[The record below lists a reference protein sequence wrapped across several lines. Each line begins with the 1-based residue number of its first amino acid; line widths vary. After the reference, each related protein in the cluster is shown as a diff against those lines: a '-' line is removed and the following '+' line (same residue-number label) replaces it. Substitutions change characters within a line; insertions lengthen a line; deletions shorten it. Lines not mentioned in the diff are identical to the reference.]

1 MSMDIKSRFSNA
13 LDKEVKFSKIFVAG
27 HKGMVGSAIIEKL
40 KLLGF
45 ENIIIAEKSKLNLL
59 NQSDVLDFFS
69 DNKIDQVYIA
79 AAKVGGILANSKYP
93 ADFIYENLMIQ
104 TNLIHAAYI
113 NGINRLLFLG
123 SSCIYPRNT
132 HQPMNESQLLTG
144 QLETTNQAYAISKIA
159 GIELCRSYNEQY
171 LKDFRC
177 VMPTNLYGKNDNF
190 HPENSHVIPGLIS
203 KFHKA
208 KRDNLNSIEI
218 WGTGKSLREFLHV
231 EDLAEACIL
240 IMNLSREVF
249 HNSLS
254 SQFPFINIG
263 SGNEI
268 CIEDLVKMIS
278 RISKFS
284 GDIIFDDS
292 KPDGVQRKLLDIS
305 SISELGWK
313 PKITLEEGIKDTY
326 QWYSDN
332 QIYLTYEK

>member
-1 MSMDIKSRFSNA
+1 MSVDIKSRFSSG
-13 LDKEVKFSKIFVAG
+13 LDNKDKISKIFVAG
-27 HKGMVGSAIIEKL
+27 HKGMVGSTIVEKL
-40 KLLGF
+40 KMLGF
-45 ENIIIAEKSKLNLL
+45 KNIIIAEKSELNLL
-59 NQSDVLDFFS
+59 NQSEVLDFFS
-69 DNKIDQVYIA
+69 DNKVDQIYIA

-104 TNLIHAAYI
+104 TNLIHAAHI
-113 NGINRLLFLG
+113 NGINKLLFLG

-190 HPENSHVIPGLIS
+190 HQENSHVIPGLIS
-203 KFHKA
+203 KFYEA
-208 KRDNLNSIEI
+208 KRHNLNSIEI
-218 WGTGKSLREFLHV
+218 WGSGKSLREFLHV
-231 EDLAEACIL
+231 EDLVDACIL
-240 IMNLSREVF
+240 IMNLSKEAF
-249 HNSLS
+249 HNSLR
-254 SQFPFINIG
+254 SQFPLINVG
-263 SGNEI
+263 SGSEI
-268 CIEDLVKMIS
+268 SIEDLVKMIS

-284 GDIIFDDS
+284 GDIIFDKS

-305 SISELGWK
+305 SISKLGWK
-313 PKITLEEGIKDTY
+313 PKIALEEGIKDTY

-332 QIYLTYEK
+332 QIYLTYEE